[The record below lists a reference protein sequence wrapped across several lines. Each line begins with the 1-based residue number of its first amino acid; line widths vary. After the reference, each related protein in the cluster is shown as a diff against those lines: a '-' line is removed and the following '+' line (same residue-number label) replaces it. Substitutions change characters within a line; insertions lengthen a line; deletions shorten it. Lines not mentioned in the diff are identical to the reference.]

1 MVGVFAPVGCVLPGT
16 NKPLAARNVGGVKSN
31 GMMCSAKE
39 LGVGDD
45 GNKII
50 ELDDK
55 VKIGNEYKG

>member
-1 MVGVFAPVGCVLPGT
+1 MHEIADVAAKTGT
-16 NKPLAARNVGGVKSN
+16 V
-31 GMMCSAKE
+31 
-39 LGVGDD
+39 GVGDD